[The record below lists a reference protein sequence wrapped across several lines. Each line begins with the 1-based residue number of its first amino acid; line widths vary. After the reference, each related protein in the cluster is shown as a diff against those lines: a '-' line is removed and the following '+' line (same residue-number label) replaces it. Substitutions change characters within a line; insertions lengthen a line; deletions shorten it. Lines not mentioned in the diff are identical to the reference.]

1 MGEYR
6 SKRRPCYG
14 CRHMQVLV
22 GDDCCLYIL
31 NTKHCRPCPAGAECT
46 EYITEEG
53 WKAANT
59 DKTAQEYHEKHRK
72 GGAHRTRTAWN
83 DDAVERLLTL
93 KAEGLPAARIGRL
106 LGRTE
111 GAVNAKLSELRK
123 RGMTPGCARRI

>member
-1 MGEYR
+1 
-6 SKRRPCYG
+6 
-14 CRHMQVLV
+14 MQVLS

-31 NTKHCRPCPAGAECT
+31 NTKRCRPCLAGAECT

-53 WKAANT
+53 WKAINT

-72 GGAHRTRTAWN
+72 GGAHRTRIAWT

-93 KAEGLPAARIGRL
+93 KAEGMSAVRIGGL

-111 GAVNAKLSELRK
+111 GAINAKLSELRK
-123 RGMTPGCARRI
+123 QGMTPDCARRI